1 MPLPIIPIVL
11 LTALSTGA
19 TTGVTYAGYKSI
31 KPPAVSSTYNQP
43 FGKNVTPKK
52 FIGPKRPAKPLT
64 RTGKKP
70 FRR

>member
-1 MPLPIIPIVL
+1 MPLPIVPVL
-11 LTALSTGA
+11 LLATLSTGA
-19 TTGVTYAGYKSI
+19 TTGVTYVGVKSI
-31 KPPAVSSTYNQP
+31 KPPAASSTYNQP
-43 FGKNVTPKK
+43 LGKNVTSKK